1 METAGA
7 VLLTLVSALYGKHYW
22 QKSVRH
28 CSSFGLVLI
37 LEGSSIGYS
46 VGNAHRFFRGWY
58 ILTADWVFCLVN
70 SNTWHAA
77 PFIWSSMASTPTTP
91 TVLQRSQTISFTEGG
106 LRETQRKAAGSL
118 MCYWRIGHNH
128 DSMTE
133 RSRRGLQMEI
143 NLMKL
148 TRTRTLVK
156 NSCLF
161 HRF

>member
-58 ILTADWVFCLVN
+58 ILTADWVFGLVN
-70 SNTWHAA
+70 SIRGTLHHLFGPQWPQRRQRQQCCNVHKR
-77 PFIWSSMASTPTTP
+77 SR
-91 TVLQRSQTISFTEGG
+91 LQREGF
-106 LRETQRKAAGSL
+106 
-118 MCYWRIGHNH
+118 
-128 DSMTE
+128 E
-133 RSRRGLQMEI
+133 RHKG
-143 NLMKL
+143 KL
-148 TRTRTLVK
+148 LD
-156 NSCLF
+156 
-161 HRF
+161 H